1 MKAAAANGR
10 RAAGFACAILALL
23 AITIAGS
30 AAGVPPGGDPVG
42 AEQAADIGADRA
54 AAIARSASGGRVL
67 GVRRSALGD
76 HGVYEVKVL
85 SADGVVRTLRI
96 DARSGAVL

>member
-1 MKAAAANGR
+1 MKAVGASGR
-10 RAAGFACAILALL
+10 RAAGFACAILALFS
-23 AITIAGS
+23 IATGDP
-30 AAGVPPGGDPVG
+30 AAAAPPGGPPPD
-42 AEQAADIGADRA
+42 AEQGDIGADSA

-67 GVRRSALGD
+67 GVRRGALGD

-85 SADGVVRTLRI
+85 SPDGVVRTLRI